1 MPTKS
6 KKTLNDEFTEVDNH
20 WQQELKKFKPLKP
33 HLNSKKNS
41 KQAPK
46 KDPKKLIAKSES
58 TLWQKI
64 TKNFKPLPAK
74 FNNIVP
80 PTKEKPLVLPLSKEE
95 DWSKTSNFTNYNI
108 QIANKKDLRKIK
120 TNKIVINKTL
130 DLHSY
135 TVNDAKN
142 YFYEF
147 IIMAVNN
154 NYKLVQIIT
163 GKGNNSKGEKGI
175 LRSALLQWL
184 TDEKLK
190 PYVLSY
196 SPVYDSTGS
205 YGAFYIFLRKK

>member
-1 MPTKS
+1 MSTKS
-6 KKTLNDEFTEVDNH
+6 KKTLNDKFTDVDNH
-20 WQQELKKFKPLKP
+20 WQQELKKFKPLKNP
-33 HLNSKKNS
+33 LNSKKNS

-46 KDPKKLIAKSES
+46 KLIANSES

-74 FNNIVP
+74 FSNTVV
-80 PTKEKPLVLPLSKEE
+80 PTKEKPLVSPLSKER

-120 TNKIVINKTL
+120 TNKMVINKTL

-135 TVNDAKN
+135 TVNDAKS

-190 PYVLSY
+190 PYILSY

-205 YGAFYIFLRKK
+205 HGAFYIFLRKNKTY